1 VGEKA
6 GRDRLDFPAR
16 LCWLRGVTILS
27 SPIRLSAAE
36 WCERATA
43 HRVRAERWTVPAKDR
58 RARRASHPVE
68 DFLFIYYPFAFAKLE
83 QWHPGPGVALEGATA
98 ERFSEKHYREENG
111 ARWLDP
117 SKLIGKE
124 RQRLQWTL
132 ELLEATR
139 GRTPNFACHG
149 LHEWAMV
156 YRGEEVRHATTTK
169 LRLPQ
174 VDIDD
179 LVESRPIACSHF
191 DAFRFF
197 AKEARPLNRLQPS
210 LMDRP
215 EFEQPGCVHANMDL
229 YKWAVKAS
237 PWVPS
242 ELVLDCFEQAMALR
256 DLDMRASPYDLRAW
270 GLEPVKI
277 ETAEGRRE
285 YETRQRALA
294 ATSAVLRERLIA
306 ALRAVV

>member
-1 VGEKA
+1 MSPPM
-6 GRDRLDFPAR
+6 RLP
-16 LCWLRGVTILS
+16 V
-27 SPIRLSAAE
+27 AE
-36 WCERATA
+36 WRERAAA
-43 HRVRAERWTVPAKDR
+43 HRARAERWTVPAKDR

-68 DFLFIYYPFAFAKLE
+68 DFLFIYYPFAFSKLE
-83 QWHPGPGVALEGATA
+83 QWHPGSGVALEGARA
-98 ERFSEKHYREENG
+98 EEFSEKYYRAEEG
-111 ARWLDP
+111 VCWLDP
-117 SKLIGKE
+117 SKLTAKE

-156 YRGEEVRHATTTK
+156 YRGEDVRHAATTK

-174 VDIDD
+174 AEIDA

-197 AKEARPLNRLQPS
+197 AHEARPLNRLQPT
-210 LMDRP
+210 LMGRP
-215 EFEQPGCVHANMDL
+215 DFEQPGCVHANMDL

-237 PWVPS
+237 PWVAS

-256 DLDMRASPYDLRAW
+256 DLDMRASPYDLCAW

-277 ETAEGRRE
+277 ETAEGRRD
-285 YETRQRALA
+285 YETQQRALA
-294 ATSAVLRERLIA
+294 ATSAVLRERLIV
-306 ALRAVV
+306 ALSNALA

>member
-1 VGEKA
+1 
-6 GRDRLDFPAR
+6 
-16 LCWLRGVTILS
+16 VTTTGASVL
-27 SPIRLSAAE
+27 LSAAE
-36 WCERATA
+36 WQERAAA
-43 HRVRAERWTVPAKDR
+43 HRVRAERWTLPTKDR
-58 RARRASHPVE
+58 RARGISHPVE

-83 QWHPGPGVALEGATA
+83 QWHPGPDVALEGATA

-117 SKLIGKE
+117 SKLTEKE

-156 YRGEEVRHATTTK
+156 YRGEEVRHAATTR

-174 VDIDD
+174 TEIDA

-197 AKEARPLNRLQPS
+197 AKEARPLNRLQPT

-215 EFEQPGCVHANMDL
+215 DFEQPGCVHANMDL

-237 PWVPS
+237 PWVAS

-277 ETAEGRRE
+277 ETAEGRRD
-285 YETRQRALA
+285 YETRQRELA
-294 ATSAVLRERLIA
+294 AASAGLRERLIA
-306 ALRAVV
+306 ALRAVM